1 MKKFFV
7 SIVAML
13 AMAVSFVSCSNE
25 DNDVTA
31 DMVAGNYAGTAS
43 VVVDTG
49 AEDQEPQKVGDYST
63 TATIT
68 ATSENNVKIAISG
81 FGSGHYTMPSFEIP
95 FCKVDGVN
103 EKVALLQGVDFEFTN
118 NGVVY
123 SGSMYGTYSSGNVQ
137 LIMVIKPG
145 SMPFTI
151 NVNVELKRK

>member
-1 MKKFFV
+1 MRKFLV

-31 DMVAGNYAGTAS
+31 DIVAGNYEGTATMS
-43 VVVDTG
+43 VDMG
-49 AEDQEPQKVGDYST
+49 EDKEPQNVGEYAT
-63 TATIT
+63 NVTIT
-68 ATSENNVKIAISG
+68 ATNENSVKISVEG

-95 FCKVDGVN
+95 ICRVDGVN

-123 SGSMYGTYSSGNVQ
+123 SGSMYGSYSNGEVQ
-137 LIMVIKPG
+137 LLLLITPG
-145 SMPFTI
+145 KMPFTI
-151 NVNVELKRK
+151 GVNMSLNKK

>member
-7 SIVAML
+7 SLVAML
-13 AMAVSFVSCSNE
+13 AMAVSFVSCSSE

-31 DMVAGNYAGTAS
+31 DMVAGIYAGTAS
-43 VVVDTG
+43 VSVDTG
-49 AEDQEPQKVGDYST
+49 EEDKEPIKVGDYAT

-68 ATSENNVKIAISG
+68 VTNENSVKIAIEG

-95 FCKVDGVN
+95 ICNVNSVN
-103 EKVALLQGVDFEFTN
+103 EKVALLQGVDFEFVN

-137 LIMVIKPG
+137 LIMAIKPG

-151 NVNVELKRK
+151 NVSVRLEKK

>member
-7 SIVAML
+7 SLVVML
-13 AMAVSFVSCSNE
+13 AMAVSFVSCSSE

-43 VVVDTG
+43 VSVDTG

-103 EKVALLQGVDFEFTN
+103 EKMALLYGVDFEFDN

-123 SGSMYGTYSSGNVQ
+123 SGSVQGVYTNGDVQ
-137 LIMVIKPG
+137 LILLIQPG

-151 NVNVELKRK
+151 NVNVELKK